1 MHAATQRLWE
11 TFWKSPEES
20 VQMPFYVMGPHTSAS
35 ETLSVRWLLDH
46 NISSKSILPLLQCNL
61 CGPSILV
68 LSFVLKL
75 ASSTQGYCATN
86 LLEYY
91 QILARNTIWI

>member
-11 TFWKSPEES
+11 TFWISSEES

-46 NISSKSILPLLQCNL
+46 NTSSKSILPLLQSMRSIHFS
-61 CGPSILV
+61 SILQV
-68 LSFVLKL
+68 K
-75 ASSTQGYCATN
+75 ASLQYTG
-86 LLEYY
+86 LLCYKF
-91 QILARNTIWI
+91 ARK

>member
-35 ETLSVRWLLDH
+35 ETLSVRRLLDH
-46 NISSKSILPLLQCNL
+46 SILPSHFTFVAMLSVQSIHFCALLC
-61 CGPSILV
+61 V
-68 LSFVLKL
+68 KL
-75 ASSTQGYCATN
+75 ASST
-86 LLEYY
+86 
-91 QILARNTIWI
+91 